1 MSSFKKLLAGAFALA
16 LTTAAFAAEPSTTAT
31 IVRLTGSTAF
41 RSATHSAIVA
51 LFDAAPV
58 AGYSGSSLSGSSQ
71 SFFYGQISGQPVI
84 IETSWSGS
92 TGGNQTVSQGIA
104 INFLP
109 DTLADSTSTPVL
121 AAAGGS
127 VGNATGGTSL
137 SSQAPNLQIPDVGM
151 SDSYQAATP
160 FNSPVNADQL
170 VGVVGFKW
178 VANRGTSVTT
188 LQATTTAGSAVVALA
203 STSGLSAGMTVSST
217 SLPAA
222 TLLKILS
229 VDSGTQVTLTSGTGV
244 LVGTN
249 VNTTFVTPCPISNI
263 SPQSAQAL
271 YSNGTAK
278 LALFTGNP
286 ADTQLVYACGR
297 DPDSGTRLT
306 AFAETG
312 IGVTSTV
319 TQYLPVIASGA
330 ITSIAPYGP
339 QTVNGILF
347 TTGNGGESS
356 GSSLRNFFLA
366 TSAALNSGAGGYIIG
381 YLSTGDA
388 PTAINGGGK
397 ELSYNGVFYSIQDV
411 QEGRYTFW
419 TYEHLMYPLR
429 LANATPN
436 STDAKRK
443 AVADALAL
451 RIRNVDSPIL
461 LSSMHVSRSSDGGVV
476 YHN

>member
-16 LTTAAFAAEPSTTAT
+16 LTTAAHAEPSTTAT

-58 AGYSGSSLSGSSQ
+58 AGYAGSSLSGSTQ
-71 SFFYGQISGQPVI
+71 SFFYGQISSQPVI

-92 TGGNQTVSQGIA
+92 TGGNQTVSGGIA

-109 DTLADSTSTPVL
+109 DTLADSTSTPSLV
-121 AAAGGS
+121 AAGGS
-127 VGNATGGTSL
+127 IGNATGGTQI
-137 SSQAPNLQIPDVGM
+137 SSSGTFGTNSQIPDVGM

-160 FNSPVNADQL
+160 FNSPVDIDQL

-178 VANRGTSVTT
+178 VANRGAAVTT
-188 LQATTTAGSAVVALA
+188 LSATTTAGSPVVALA
-203 STSGLSAGMTVSST
+203 STSGLAAGMTVSST
-217 SLPAA
+217 SLPTA

-229 VDSGTQVTLTSGTGV
+229 VDSSTQVTLTSGTGV
-244 LVGTN
+244 LVGIN
-249 VNTTFVTPCPISNI
+249 VSTTFVTPCPISNI
-263 SPQSAQAL
+263 NPQNAQAL

-278 LALFTGNP
+278 LAAFTGNP

-312 IGVTSTV
+312 IGVTSSV

-330 ITSIAPYGP
+330 ITSLAPYAP
-339 QTVNGILF
+339 ETVNGIHFL
-347 TTGNGGESS
+347 TGNGGESS
-356 GSSLRNFFLA
+356 GGNLAKFFNA
-366 TSAALNSGAGGYIIG
+366 SSAAINSGNGGYIIG

-411 QEGRYTFW
+411 QEGHYTFW
-419 TYEHLMYPLR
+419 TYEHLMYPTGLVSGKKSIADK
-429 LANATPN
+429 LAARIQNF
-436 STDAKRK
+436 DA
-443 AVADALAL
+443 
-451 RIRNVDSPIL
+451 PIQ
-461 LSSMHVSRSSDGGVV
+461 LSSMHCSRASDGGVV

>member
-1 MSSFKKLLAGAFALA
+1 MKSVKSLLAGLAFLGTA
-16 LTTAAFAAEPSTTAT
+16 TAAFATEPSAAAT

-58 AGYSGSSLSGSSQ
+58 AGYSGSSLGGSNQ
-71 SFFYGQISGQPVI
+71 SFFYGQISSQPVI

-92 TGGNQTVSQGIA
+92 TGGNQTVSEGIA

-109 DTLADSTSTPVL
+109 DTLADSGS
-121 AAAGGS
+121 AAGTLATATATP
-127 VGNATGGTSL
+127 GNATGGTNL
-137 SSQAPNLQIPDVGM
+137 TTNPNAPVTNAQVPDVGM

-160 FNSPVNADQL
+160 FNSPVDIDQL
-170 VGVVGFKW
+170 VGIVGFKW
-178 VANRGTSVTT
+178 VANRGASVITVP
-188 LQATTTAGSAVVALA
+188 ATTTAGSAVVALSA
-203 STSGLSAGMTVSST
+203 TTGLSAGMTVSST
-217 SLPAA
+217 SLPS

-249 VNTTFVTPCPISNI
+249 VSTTFVTPCPISNI
-263 SPQSAQAL
+263 TPQNAQAL

-278 LALFTGNP
+278 LAQFTGNP

-319 TQYLPVIASGA
+319 TQYLPVIANGA
-330 ITSIAPYGP
+330 ITSIDKYGS
-339 QTVNGILF
+339 QTVNGITF
-347 TTGNGGESS
+347 GVGDGGEAS
-356 GSSLRNFFLA
+356 GGSLRNFFTA
-366 TSAALNSGAGGYIIG
+366 TSATLNSNAGAYIIG

-388 PTAINGGGK
+388 PTAINGGG
-397 ELSYNGVFYSIQDV
+397 
-411 QEGRYTFW
+411 
-419 TYEHLMYPLR
+419 
-429 LANATPN
+429 
-436 STDAKRK
+436 
-443 AVADALAL
+443 
-451 RIRNVDSPIL
+451 
-461 LSSMHVSRSSDGGVV
+461 
-476 YHN
+476 